1 MREHYSNCIDQLNFL
16 EEDINRLVQI
26 QNILEVIQEKAERGD
41 DVYDLVSTTIE
52 INNFLIEKLDLRFA
66 EVWNATIT
74 NHPGR
79 PIPLVND

>member
-1 MREHYSNCIDQLNFL
+1 MREHYSNCIDQLNLL

-74 NHPGR
+74 KHPGR
-79 PIPLVND
+79 PIPLAND